1 MRITTILASGLLS
14 LVLAACSG
22 IEVEPAETD
31 RFAAGNYKYYKWRT
45 EPMQN
50 TAASSDPIYL
60 MDPIIRREVNAGLQ
74 SKGYVLDEG
83 RAQFSVDYLQAAG
96 MLQGEKSQEASNITP
111 YATVLP
117 NRQVDQA
124 IVDNAN
130 ALGGV
135 KETNNI
141 AVQFNDITQ
150 NREVW
155 HVVITKIVEDVNAI
169 DTANLQKNLKKAID
183 EGLRTLPKAG

>member
-1 MRITTILASGLLS
+1 MRITTILASGLLP
-14 LVLAACSG
+14 LILAACSG
-22 IEVEPAETD
+22 IEIEPAEVD

-50 TAASSDPIYL
+50 TSSSSDPIYL
-60 MDPIIRREVNAGLQ
+60 MDPIIRREVNARLQ
-74 SKGYVLDEG
+74 NKGYELDKG

-135 KETNNI
+135 KETSNI
-141 AVQFNDITQ
+141 AVQFNDVTD

-155 HVVITKIVEDVNAI
+155 HVIITKIVENVNTV
-169 DTANLQKNLKKAID
+169 DTANLQKNLTKAID
-183 EGLRTLPKAG
+183 EALRPLPKAS